1 MTAESDY
8 LLDRRRLTRR
18 VTFWRVAAFVIAL
31 VAIVAVALTAAGPRL
46 GGVQSHIARV
56 DISGFISGDE
66 KTLDLIK
73 SVGKSQAKAVIVQI
87 DSPGGTVTGSELL
100 FHALRDLAAEK
111 PTVAVVR
118 SMAASGGYIA
128 AMGADRI
135 VAQETSLVGS
145 IGVLFQYPNMTRLL
159 DTVGVKMETTKS
171 APLKASPNPFEPTT
185 PEQQA
190 AVQALIADSFAWF
203 KKLVSERRGISGADL
218 ATVSDGRVFSGNQ
231 AIGLKLVDDVG
242 TQKTAIAW
250 LEKEKGVPKDLP
262 VREWKRSGTDRLGLW
277 SASAGIAG
285 AFGFDQ
291 VATILAGASR
301 GLEQGTTEGL
311 LALWRP

>member
-31 VAIVAVALTAAGPRL
+31 VAIVAVALSVAGPRL
-46 GGVQSHIARV
+46 GAGQDHIARV
-56 DISGFISGDE
+56 DISGFISGDD

-73 SVGKSQAKAVIVQI
+73 SVGKSHAKAVIVQI

-100 FHALRDLAAEK
+100 FHALRDLSAQK

-118 SMAASGGYIA
+118 SLAASGGYIA

-145 IGVLFQYPNMTRLL
+145 IGVLFQFPNFTRLL

-171 APLKASPNPFEPTT
+171 SPLKASPNPFETTT

-190 AVQALIADSFAWF
+190 AVQALISDSYAWF
-203 KKLVSERRGISGADL
+203 RKIVAERRGLSGADL

-231 AIGLKLVDDVG
+231 AVGLKLIDEVG
-242 TQKTAIAW
+242 SQKQAIAW
-250 LEKEKGVPKDLP
+250 LEKEKGLPKDLP
-262 VREWKRSGTDRLGLW
+262 VREWKRSGAERFGLW

-285 AFGFDQ
+285 ALGFEQ
-291 VATILAGASR
+291 VATALAGASR
-301 GLEQGTTEGL
+301 GMEQGAMEGL

>member
-18 VTFWRVAAFVIAL
+18 VTFWRVAAFAIAL
-31 VAIVAVALTAAGPRL
+31 VAILGVAAASAGRRFGL
-46 GGVQSHIARV
+46 AQSHIARV
-56 DISGFISGDE
+56 DISGFISGDQ
-66 KTLDLIK
+66 KTLDLLK
-73 SVGKSQAKAVIVQI
+73 SVGRSRARGVIVQI

-100 FHALRDLAAEK
+100 FDALRELSAEK
-111 PTVAVVR
+111 PTVALVR

-145 IGVLFQYPNMTRLL
+145 IGVLFQFPNVTRLL

-171 APLKASPNPFEPTT
+171 SPLKASPNPFETTT

-190 AVQALIADSFAWF
+190 AVQALIADSFSWF
-203 KKLVSERRGISGADL
+203 KRIVAERRHLDGEAL
-218 ATVSDGRVFSGNQ
+218 ATVSDGRVFSGRQ
-231 AIGLKLVDDVG
+231 AVDLKLVDEVG
-242 TQKTAIAW
+242 TQKQAVAW
-250 LEKEKGVPKDLP
+250 LEKEKGLPKDLP
-262 VREWKRSGTDRLGLW
+262 VREWKRSGGDGLGLW
-277 SASAGIAG
+277 SASAGVAG
-285 AFGFDQ
+285 ALGFDG
-291 VATILAGASR
+291 LAMVLSQA
-301 GLEQGTTEGL
+301 GLGLDQGRAEGL

>member
-18 VTFWRVAAFVIAL
+18 VTFWRVAAFLVAL
-31 VAIVAVALTAAGPRL
+31 VAIVGTALAVAGPRL
-46 GGVQSHIARV
+46 GTAQSHIARV

-66 KTLDLIK
+66 KTLDLLK
-73 SVGKSQAKAVIVQI
+73 SVGKSNAKAVIVQI
-87 DSPGGTVTGSELL
+87 DSPGGTVTGAELL
-100 FHALRDLAAEK
+100 FHALRELSAEK

-118 SMAASGGYIA
+118 SLAASGGYIA
-128 AMGADRI
+128 AMGTDRI

-145 IGVLFQYPNMTRLL
+145 IGVLFQFPNFTRLL

-171 APLKASPNPFEPTT
+171 SPLKASPNPFEVTT

-203 KKLVSERRGISGADL
+203 KRIVAERRGLAGTEL
-218 ATVSDGRVFSGNQ
+218 ATVSDGRVFSGSQ
-231 AIGLKLVDDVG
+231 AVGLKLIDEVG
-242 TQKTAIAW
+242 TQKQAIAW

-262 VREWKRSGTDRLGLW
+262 VREWKRSGAERFGFW
-277 SASAGIAG
+277 SASAGIADVL
-285 AFGFDQ
+285 GFDQ
-291 VATILAGASR
+291 VATLLAGASQGMDR
-301 GLEQGTTEGL
+301 GALEGL

>member
-8 LLDRRRLTRR
+8 LLDRRRLRRR

-31 VAIVAVALTAAGPRL
+31 VAIVAVALAAAGPRL

-100 FHALRDLAAEK
+100 FHALRELSAEK

-145 IGVLFQYPNMTRLL
+145 IGVLFQYPNVTRLL

-203 KKLVSERRGISGADL
+203 KKIVSERRGITGADL

-231 AIGLKLVDDVG
+231 AIGLKLVDEVG
-242 TQKTAIAW
+242 TQKQAVAW

-262 VREWKRSGTDRLGLW
+262 VREWKRSGTGRFGLW
-277 SASAGIAG
+277 SASAGLAG

-291 VATILAGASR
+291 VATIMAGASR

>member
-8 LLDRRRLTRR
+8 LLDRRRLSRR
-18 VTFWRVAAFVIAL
+18 VTFWRVAAFVVAL

-100 FHALRDLAAEK
+100 FHALRELSAEK

-145 IGVLFQYPNMTRLL
+145 IGVLFQYPNVTRLL

-231 AIGLKLVDDVG
+231 AIGLKLVDEVG
-242 TQKTAIAW
+242 TQKQAIAW

-262 VREWKRSGTDRLGLW
+262 VREWKRSGADRLGLW